1 MEGLTA
7 TDVIGRAAELG
18 VIQEFLADIEHGP
31 RALVL
36 SGEAGI
42 GKTVLWEA
50 GVDDARGRFDS
61 ILTCRGVEAEA
72 SLSFAGLSELL
83 GDVLDEVGPS
93 LAPPRRRALEVA
105 LLLAEPGETAP
116 DPHAIGL
123 AVLDVLRALA
133 DRGPCL
139 VALDDIQWLDP
150 ASAGVLQIALR
161 RLRDEPLGLLATLR
175 LGPELGGSPVELERS
190 FPDERLE
197 RLTVGPLS
205 LAALHRLLEER
216 LGLEL
221 TRPELARVQEA
232 TAGNPFFALELG
244 RELVRTNTRPAPGQ
258 PLRVPE
264 SLRELLGGR
273 LARLP
278 GETLDVLLLVA
289 ALARPTVELVAATY
303 GERERVLEALED
315 GAEEAVVE
323 LDDANVRFAHPLLG
337 SICYERAP
345 LWKRRAVHRAL
356 AGAVSDVEERARHL
370 ALAADGP
377 DRVAASE
384 LEAAVGAGGSAR
396 GARGGGR
403 ALGARRRA
411 DGGRSRRSQRRRRF
425 RAADLHRL
433 AGDGEQAVA
442 MLGAAPRGCRSGLE
456 RSDVLFELAVSQV
469 GGARPRSSAATRHWP
484 RRRATT
490 RGLPGS
496 WLFEPECTC
505 CAGRRVDAALSDAR
519 AAVERA
525 ERAGDPTVL
534 AASDRV
540 RGAGGD
546 LPWETTPGC
555 SSAASRSRRSSDW
568 SSSGTGQPELRAR
581 APAGAHRGDGR
592 GPGDPRA
599 TSRRKRRREGT
610 RSPA

>member
-1 MEGLTA
+1 MVGLTA

-83 GDVLDEVGPS
+83 GDVLDEVGPA

-105 LLLAEPGETAP
+105 LLLAEPGESPP

-175 LGPELGGSPVELERS
+175 LGPEFGGSPVELERS

-205 LAALHRLLEER
+205 LAALHRLLQER

-264 SLRELLGGR
+264 SLSELLGGR

-289 ALARPTVELVAATY
+289 ALARPTIELVAATY
-303 GERERVLEALED
+303 GERERVLEALET
-315 GAEEAVVE
+315 AAQEAVVE

-356 AGAVSDVEERARHL
+356 AGAVSDVEERARHWRSPRTAPIPSL
-370 ALAADGP
+370 RPISTLQP
-377 DRVAASE
+377 
-384 LEAAVGAGGSAR
+384 
-396 GARGGGR
+396 
-403 ALGARRRA
+403 
-411 DGGRSRRSQRRRRF
+411 SRRP
-425 RAADLHRL
+425 H
-433 AGDGEQAVA
+433 AGRPV
-442 MLGAAPRGCRSGLE
+442 PR
-456 RSDVLFELAVSQV
+456 
-469 GGARPRSSAATRHWP
+469 PSSR
-484 RRRATT
+484 
-490 RGLPGS
+490 S
-496 WLFEPECTC
+496 WLP
-505 CAGRRVDAALSDAR
+505 S
-519 AAVERA
+519 
-525 ERAGDPTVL
+525 
-534 AASDRV
+534 
-540 RGAGGD
+540 
-546 LPWETTPGC
+546 
-555 SSAASRSRRSSDW
+555 
-568 SSSGTGQPELRAR
+568 
-581 APAGAHRGDGR
+581 
-592 GPGDPRA
+592 
-599 TSRRKRRREGT
+599 
-610 RSPA
+610 